1 MKLNHDCV
9 RSLLLYLEDDL
20 TINSLIDLSDV
31 ELNGFSDDEIL
42 YVGIKLAEASFIT
55 ASIREH
61 RMGDSPSVLV
71 SQITWAGHKFL
82 DTIRDDTVWGHTK
95 GLLSKFTSTSIT
107 FVSNIASQV
116 LTNLVTEYLQGKI

>member
-31 ELNGFSDDEIL
+31 ELKGFSDDEIL

-55 ASIREH
+55 AS
-61 RMGDSPSVLV
+61 
-71 SQITWAGHKFL
+71 
-82 DTIRDDTVWGHTK
+82 
-95 GLLSKFTSTSIT
+95 
-107 FVSNIASQV
+107 
-116 LTNLVTEYLQGKI
+116 NL